1 MCSRYHVKIQEK
13 ELEELQGVAAPD
25 DVSNLS
31 GDFLPHKKAPVIVQG
46 KDKELKFFPMNFSL
60 IPSWSKDPKVK
71 FATHN
76 ARIETVTEK
85 PTWRKPFYSQHCLVP
100 MTGFYESAYEGPL
113 AGNIIEFSKPDQKL
127 LFAAGIWD
135 RWIDP
140 LKQTPDIFSFAILTT
155 TPTDF
160 IQHYGHDRSPIFLDF
175 EHGKK
180 WLGESGN
187 EKAQIE
193 FLNRSLI
200 RPELSVK
207 VERPL
212 KAGWEK
218 RK

>member
-13 ELEELQGVAAPD
+13 DLEELQGIAAPND
-25 DVSNLS
+25 ISTLN
-31 GDFLPHKKAPVIVQG
+31 GDFLPHRKAPVIVRG

-85 PTWRKPFYSQHCLVP
+85 PTWRKPFYSQHCLIP
-100 MTGFYESAYEGPL
+100 MTGFYESVYEGPL
-113 AGNIIEFSKPDQKL
+113 AGNIIEFSKSDQKL
-127 LFAAGIWD
+127 LFAAGVWD
-135 RWIDP
+135 HWIDP
-140 LKQTPDIFSFAILTT
+140 QKKIPNIISFAILTT

-160 IQHYGHDRSPIFLDF
+160 IQHYGHDRSPLFLDF

-180 WLGESGN
+180 WLQEVGN
-187 EKAQIE
+187 EKLQLD
-193 FLNRSLI
+193 FLNHSLI

-207 VERPL
+207 IERPL